1 MRYRYRIASCALA
14 LIALTACGENEPV
27 VMPDVTDA
35 RLDLALS
42 DIERAGF
49 GDEVEVVGGGVFGV
63 VDESN
68 WVVCEQVPAAGEDM
82 GDVPRLVVDRSC
94 DSEADVEADVD
105 TEVETE
111 VEAAQA
117 EQEEADRGDRRKKSD
132 RNRVDRVASTFVM
145 PPVVGMVLQD
155 AQDLLQAQGSYV
167 LTQTDA
173 TGAERFQVLDSG
185 WKVCWQDPAA
195 GSEVDLAYLVDLG
208 VVKLDESCP

>member
-1 MRYRYRIASCALA
+1 MKYRYRIASCALA
-14 LIALTACGENEPV
+14 LMALTACGENEPV

-82 GDVPRLVVDRSC
+82 AEVPRLVVDRSC
-94 DSEADVEADVD
+94 ESEADVEADGEAD
-105 TEVETE
+105 
-111 VEAAQA
+111 VEAAQT
-117 EQEEADRGDRRKKSD
+117 EQEEADRGERRKKSD
-132 RNRVDRVASTFVM
+132 RNGIDRVDSTFVM

-155 AQDLLQAQGSYV
+155 AQDLLQSQGSYV

-195 GSEVDLAYLVDLG
+195 GTEVDLARLVDLG

>member
-1 MRYRYRIASCALA
+1 MKHAHRIAWTALA
-14 LIALTACGENEPV
+14 LVVLTGCGEDEVV

-68 WVVCEQVPAAGEDM
+68 WVVCEQTPASGE
-82 GDVPRLVVDRSC
+82 GIGEAPRLVVDRSC
-94 DSEADVEADVD
+94 DSGEPE
-105 TEVETE
+105 EP
-111 VEAAQA
+111 QA
-117 EQEEADRGDRRKKSD
+117 SEEPRATSGEGGTQQRRSGRSGRERGRSGS
-132 RNRVDRVASTFVM
+132 AGASSTFTM

-155 AQDLLQAQGSYV
+155 AQDLLQAQGSFF

-185 WKVCWQDPAA
+185 WKVCSQDPSPGA
-195 GSEVDLAYLVDLG
+195 SVDLTYMVDLG
-208 VVKLDESCP
+208 VVKLDEACP